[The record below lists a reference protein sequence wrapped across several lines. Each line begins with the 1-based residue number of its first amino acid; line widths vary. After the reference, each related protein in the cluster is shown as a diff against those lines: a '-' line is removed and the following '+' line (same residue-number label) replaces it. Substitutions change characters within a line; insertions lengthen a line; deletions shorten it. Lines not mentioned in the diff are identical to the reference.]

1 MSVFGAA
8 LTDFHA
14 DEDLSTAASFQRPP
28 AAAQSCR
35 VILSQP
41 TDVLGSARA
50 GTLLA
55 EILAT
60 AITVIPQ
67 RDDELT
73 IATVKYVVEDA
84 ERDILGLSWVLTLA
98 DRN

>member
-73 IATVKYVVEDA
+73 IATVKYVVEDT

>member
-41 TDVLGSARA
+41 TDVLGSTRA

-73 IATVKYVVEDA
+73 IATVKYVVEDT